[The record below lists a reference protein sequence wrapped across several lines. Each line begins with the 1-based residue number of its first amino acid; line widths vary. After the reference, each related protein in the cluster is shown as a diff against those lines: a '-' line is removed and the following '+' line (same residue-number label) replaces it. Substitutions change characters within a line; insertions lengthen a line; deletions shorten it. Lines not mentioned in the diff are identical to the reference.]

1 MGKSYACAFCGKLYE
16 EIEERVICETKCL
29 KDYKTKEER
38 KKADEMK
45 KKKAESQKAIE
56 AELRKVNDM
65 IKDHYK
71 NYDTIAIH
79 ENYTYLKHVFG
90 GTPLFWF

>member
-1 MGKSYACAFCGKLYE
+1 MGKNYACAFCGKLHE
-16 EIEERVICETKCL
+16 EIEGRVACETKCL
-29 KDYKTKEER
+29 KDYKMKEER

-45 KKKAESQKAIE
+45 KKKVESQKAIE

-71 NYDTIAIH
+71 NYDAMTIH
-79 ENYTYLKHVFG
+79 ENYPYLKHVFG
-90 GTPLFWF
+90 VTPMFWF